1 MKWGICGAG
10 NICNDF
16 CSALQL
22 LNHDDHQITAVA
34 ARDIDRAQKFAEKFK
49 IPKAFGCYDDLAKE
63 PTVDIVYIGVIN
75 FEHCRLSILM
85 LNNGKHV
92 LCEKPATLNL
102 KELEKVLKV
111 AKDKQ
116 LFFMEALWS
125 RFFPAYEKVRNA
137 LDSKS
142 LGEVRYVQAEFCH
155 PMIHCEH
162 VNKRELGGG
171 GLLYIGIYTI
181 QWALLAFKEKP
192 DKIFAVG
199 HLHETG
205 VDQSATIIF
214 KYKGG
219 QMANLTYNTEFQSE
233 CTASICGTK
242 GRIQLPYP
250 FWCPTKVTINEEEME
265 FPLSSGEF
273 KFNLVNSAGLSY
285 EAECVRKC
293 IEKGQLECPLFPHS
307 ESITLMTIMD
317 EVRRQLGVK
326 YDADDI
332 EL

>member
-1 MKWGICGAG
+1 MKWGICGTG
-10 NICNDF
+10 KICNDF
-16 CSALQL
+16 CGALQL

-34 ARDIDRAQKFAEKFK
+34 DRDIDSAQKFAEKFK
-49 IPKAFGCYDDLAKE
+49 IPKAFGCYEDFARE
-63 PTVDIVYIGVIN
+63 PTVDIVYIGVVS
-75 FEHCRLSILM
+75 FEHCRLSIMM

-92 LCEKPATLNL
+92 LCEKPVTLNL

-137 LDSKS
+137 MDSKS
-142 LGEVRYVQAEFCH
+142 LGEVRYVQAEFCL
-155 PMIHCEH
+155 PVFNCEQ
-162 VNKRELGGG
+162 VKKRELGGG
-171 GLLYIGIYTI
+171 GLLYIGIYAI

-219 QMANLTYNTEFQSE
+219 QMANLTYNTEIQSE

-250 FWCPTKVTINEEEME
+250 FWAPTKVTINEEEME

-307 ESITLMTIMD
+307 ESITIMTIMD

-326 YDADDI
+326 YDVDDI
-332 EL
+332 EP